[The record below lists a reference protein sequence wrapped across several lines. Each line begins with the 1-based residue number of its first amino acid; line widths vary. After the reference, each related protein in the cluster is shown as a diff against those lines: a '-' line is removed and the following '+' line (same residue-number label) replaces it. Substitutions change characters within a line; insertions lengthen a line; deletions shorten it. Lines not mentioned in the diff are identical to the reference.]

1 VQRTRAPTAGMDKS
15 STRHR
20 LVTCALRTE
29 SLSRRESSYFL
40 QEREQID
47 AVERR
52 LAQKQADF
60 PHDQVAAVVQHAYAG
75 V

>member
-1 VQRTRAPTAGMDKS
+1 MDQS

-40 QEREQID
+40 EEREQSYFLEEREQID